1 MSLVDKVT
9 TATSNFM
16 TLIVKIV
23 LLELVFA
30 LSAKAEDKMQYFVH
44 LSYISTLQLI
54 NGISSDPQKLF
65 IYFKSTATVAFSD
78 FPLLHQFY
86 CFLIMWP

>member
-30 LSAKAEDKMQYFVH
+30 LSAQAEVKM
-44 LSYISTLQLI
+44 
-54 NGISSDPQKLF
+54 
-65 IYFKSTATVAFSD
+65 
-78 FPLLHQFY
+78 
-86 CFLIMWP
+86 